1 VKIANW
7 WHEKDG
13 KIECLLCPR
22 NCVID
27 DRQSGFC
34 NVRRNENQTLYTTVY
49 GQPVATHMDPIEK
62 KPLYHFYPGTQIY
75 SVGTVGCNLACEFCQ
90 NWDISRASPE
100 SYFSKSIPPE
110 KIIQAARQS
119 DSIGIAFTYNEPT
132 IFGEYVLDIAL
143 LAHGANLKTVMVTN
157 GYISPQAINDIYP
170 HIDAANI
177 DLKSFSGE
185 FYQRYCKAE
194 LRPVLESI
202 EMIKSIGTFVEITT
216 LIIPGLNDGDD
227 EIDQLTIWI
236 VDHLG
241 IDTPLHFSAFHPDY
255 KMKYISR
262 TPKSTLDKAKKIA
275 LGNGLRYVY
284 LGNVLS
290 DKDDNTYCYSCGRL
304 LIERQYFTVVSS
316 NLRGN
321 VCSCGAKI
329 AIVQS

>member
-1 VKIANW
+1 MKIANW
-7 WHEKDG
+7 WQEKDG

-22 NCVID
+22 NCVIH

-49 GQPVATHMDPIEK
+49 GHPVATHMDPIEK
-62 KPLYHFYPGTQIY
+62 KPLYHFYPGTRIY

-90 NWDISRASPE
+90 NWDISRAGPE
-100 SYFSKSIPPE
+100 SCDSKSISPE

-143 LAHGANLKTVMVTN
+143 LAHDASLKTVMVTN

-170 HIDAANI
+170 YIDAANI

-185 FYQRYCKAE
+185 FYRRYCKAE
-194 LRPVLESI
+194 LHPVLEAI
-202 EMIKSIGTFVEITT
+202 EMIKSIGTFIEITT

-227 EIDQLTIWI
+227 EIDQLTGWI

-241 IDTPLHFSAFHPDY
+241 ADTPVHFSAFHPDY

-275 LGNGLRYVY
+275 LANGLRYVY

-290 DKDDNTYCYSCGRL
+290 DRDDNTYCYSCGRL
-304 LIERQYFTVVSS
+304 LIERQYFTVIGN
-316 NLRGN
+316 NLSGN

-329 AIVQS
+329 AVVQS